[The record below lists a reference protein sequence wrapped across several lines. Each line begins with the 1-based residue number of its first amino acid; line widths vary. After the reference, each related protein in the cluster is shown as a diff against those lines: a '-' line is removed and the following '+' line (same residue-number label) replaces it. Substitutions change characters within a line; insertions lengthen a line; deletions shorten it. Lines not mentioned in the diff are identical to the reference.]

1 MIISQLLQ
9 ILAYLHTRNV
19 THRDIKLEN
28 IIIDKK
34 GAIKLIDFGFCCCS
48 SADVKLKIFCGTPSY
63 MCPEIC
69 MKKEYIGPPTDI
81 WASGVL
87 LYAMLCG
94 AFPFRGMSDKELYK
108 KISRGIFL
116 YPDHVSNEAK
126 SFINK
131 MLVVNPMS
139 RATPQ
144 SLLKDPFL
152 TGLKLGS
159 NHNSDHFLSTN
170 ESSGFNSSS
179 ANKQAGSRNSQI
191 YQNIQK
197 VH

>member
-1 MIISQLLQ
+1 
-9 ILAYLHTRNV
+9 
-19 THRDIKLEN
+19 
-28 IIIDKK
+28 
-34 GAIKLIDFGFCCCS
+34 
-48 SADVKLKIFCGTPSY
+48 

-108 KISRGIFL
+108 KIARGAFL

-131 MLVVNPMS
+131 MLVVNPM
-139 RATPQ
+139 
-144 SLLKDPFL
+144 
-152 TGLKLGS
+152 
-159 NHNSDHFLSTN
+159 
-170 ESSGFNSSS
+170 
-179 ANKQAGSRNSQI
+179 
-191 YQNIQK
+191 
-197 VH
+197 